1 MHPCPEGSA
10 VQGGREA
17 QEEALA
23 APEDGVGLA
32 GEGRPRRLRPGGS
45 AWAGPTAGGV
55 WGALGAL
62 CRLSGQP
69 RLLRRLWPFCCNR
82 AAALEMAAAFA

>member
-45 AWAGPTAGGV
+45 AWAGPTARGRVGCV
-55 WGALGAL
+55 GCLVPLIG
-62 CRLSGQP
+62 
-69 RLLRRLWPFCCNR
+69 
-82 AAALEMAAAFA
+82 AAALAAALMALLL